1 MHQKDIPPE
10 FAHLQQVEEIP
21 WEKILAKAEKLQT
34 KQLSA
39 FEAFTDALIAKAKSE
54 TKKKKKNYEIIA
66 AGVEACLTRG
76 KIAEAMEI
84 SETADTVEILSLRSI
99 VQFVRSD
106 THGLGQILQKME
118 SHVSEESE
126 PSDLVRLSV
135 VKILQA
141 AAERDTSVIM
151 CVMEFDNLLETYP
164 EQVDEPLIE
173 TMFALYVVASLLR
186 EVGQANRAKRITD
199 TLEDMA
205 ESKEHRMMLA
215 LVENMR
221 GNICNL
227 LGEFTEA
234 EDHYL
239 RFQELSE
246 VLSFELGL
254 GMAYNNLGTL
264 RLNSLRLE
272 EAIEYFEAAL
282 KYMKMDVAKVVSLAN
297 LAEIETILGEYKKA
311 ETHLIEGI
319 ELEEKT
325 KRGIIEVYTW
335 YVILLVKKGNLKKAQ
350 EYLRKAGEIAESS
363 EKPLQ
368 KAAYLHAKGVFEAS
382 MGDFSTAV
390 EVLEQVVRLS
400 KKNIAFEH
408 LVRSKLELS
417 RIYLKA
423 YHSEGDAEYLASST
437 YHIQDIIQIAGEQG
451 LKALYAEAL
460 VIRCDILTIAG
471 KMNEA
476 KGDAERVLGIAEFLE
491 DERLLQE
498 ACQRIEAF
506 EARTRGIE
514 PSQYTRLMDRVAG
527 FKPAGKIKEVP
538 RPQLHA
544 IIALSRSSGLPEYVH
559 YFDTKIEM
567 DSSIIG
573 GFITAI
579 NQFSK
584 QMMGLGGL
592 LRSINHEGFTVMME
606 HSEERIMTLI
616 CNEETFDMRYLLRE
630 FARKFN
636 EKYPSVENMDGIDS
650 RLYVGADD
658 LVIEIFETEDE
669 S

>member
-1 MHQKDIPPE
+1 MQLEDIPPE
-10 FAHLQQVEEIP
+10 FAHLRTVKSIP
-21 WEKILAKAEKLQT
+21 WDVILKNAEELRKN
-34 KQLSA
+34 KPSE
-39 FEAFTDALIAKAKSE
+39 FEAFTDAAIEYSLKEI
-54 TKKKKKNYEIIA
+54 KKKRINYDIVA

-76 KIAEAMEI
+76 KIADALDLTKQA
-84 SETADTVEILSLRSI
+84 ETVPILSLRAI
-99 VQFVRSD
+99 IQFVLSD
-106 THGLGQILQKME
+106 THGLGQILSAIEEK
-118 SHVSEESE
+118 VSDDSN

-135 VKILQA
+135 VKVLQA

-164 EQVDEPLIE
+164 EQVEEPIIE
-173 TMFALYVVASLLR
+173 TMFALYVVGSLLR

-205 ESKEHRMMLA
+205 ESKNHRMMLA
-215 LVENMR
+215 LVENLR

-246 VLSFELGL
+246 ELSFELGL
-254 GMAYNNLGTL
+254 GMALNNLGTL

-272 EAIEYFEAAL
+272 EAVEYFEAAL
-282 KYMKMDVAKVVSLAN
+282 AYMKMDVAKVVSLAN
-297 LAEIETILGEYKKA
+297 LGEIQTILGKYQDA
-311 ETHLIEGI
+311 EKHLIEGI
-319 ELEEKT
+319 QLEEKT

-350 EYLRKAGEIAESS
+350 EYLKKAEVIAEHS

-368 KAAYLHAKGVFEAS
+368 KAAYLHSKGVFEAA
-382 MGDFSTAV
+382 MGDFTSAV
-390 EVLEQVVRLS
+390 EVLESVVRLS
-400 KKNIAFEH
+400 KKNVAFEH

-417 RIYLKA
+417 RVYLKA
-423 YHSEGDAEYLASST
+423 YHNENNEEYLASST

-460 VIRCDILTIAG
+460 VIRSDILTIAG
-471 KMNEA
+471 KINEA

-498 ACQRIEAF
+498 ACLRIEAF

-514 PSQYTRLMDRVAG
+514 PKKYTSTMDRIAG

-538 RPQLHA
+538 RPLLHA
-544 IIALSRSSGLPEYVH
+544 IIALNRSSGLPEYVH
-559 YFDTKIEM
+559 YFDTTIEM

-606 HSEERIMTLI
+606 HSDERIMTLI

-636 EKYPSVENMDGIDS
+636 EKYPPVIDMDGIDS
-650 RLYVGADD
+650 RRYAGADQ
-658 LVIEIFETEDE
+658 LVSDIFGSSD
-669 S
+669 